1 MSDSLTHV
9 DSEGRSRMVDVSEKP
24 ATARRAVAGA
34 FLRMAPETVQ
44 AVREARLP
52 KGDPL
57 EAARLAGI
65 LAAKRTSGLIPLC
78 HPLNLTFVDVRIAVE
93 DRGCAIRAEARCKG
107 ETGVEMEA
115 LTAAAVAGLC
125 LYDMCKAV
133 DKAMVL
139 EKVRLLEKEGGR
151 SGHYVAP
158 EQKPHFAERTLR

>member
-34 FLRMAPETVQ
+34 FLRMAPETAL